1 MSTSSR
7 SVRMAVAVGAPA
19 LAYVAQKLL
28 WPYIPPSPQLLFY
41 PAVFVAARLGG
52 ARAGYL
58 ASVLSAIAITYGFL
72 PPVGFGFAIDDARD
86 ALDLGIFMAVSVAMS
101 HAVGRLAERMAREQR
116 AREAMQ
122 ATWSIFAHDLRTPLH
137 TIRMGS
143 DLLAHHQGP
152 SSDADVRRHA
162 EIIERSS
169 MRAASLVEDALDAMR
184 IGEGSIAIVPAP
196 CGVHELVARVADEAS
211 VLASRAGIRLETTVT
226 TTRATVLC
234 DGARIA
240 QVLANLLAN
249 AVRFT
254 PRGGSIAIIAE
265 DDVGDAGDVRDV
277 RITVR
282 DTGKGIGVGDLA
294 NIFAKRW
301 TSGGGHGLG
310 LWIAQ
315 TIVEAHAR
323 TLTVSSEEGA
333 GTAFAFSLPA
343 G

>member
-1 MSTSSR
+1 MSTSPR
-7 SVRMAVAVGAPA
+7 SVRMALAVVAPA
-19 LAYVAQKLL
+19 LAFGAQRLV
-28 WPYIPPSPQLLFY
+28 WPFIPPSPQLLFY
-41 PAVFVAARLGG
+41 PAVFVVARFGG
-52 ARAGYL
+52 ARAGCA
-58 ASVLSAIAITYGFL
+58 ASVLSAVAIAYGFL
-72 PPVGFGFAIDDARD
+72 PPIRLAIDHGRD
-86 ALDLGIFMAVSVAMS
+86 AVDLGIFIAVSIAMS

-143 DLLAHHQGP
+143 DLLAHHDGP

-169 MRAASLVEDALDAMR
+169 VRAASLVEDALDAMR
-184 IGEGSIAIVPAP
+184 LGEGTLAIVPTP
-196 CGVHELVARVADEAS
+196 CRVRELVARVADEAS
-211 VLASRAGIRLETTVT
+211 VLASRGGIRLETTVT
-226 TTRATVLC
+226 TTRTTVLC
-234 DGARIA
+234 DSARIS

-254 PRGGSIAIIAE
+254 PRGGTIAVIAE
-265 DDVGDAGDVRDV
+265 DDAGDV

-282 DTGKGIGVGDLA
+282 DTGRGIEASALD
-294 NIFAKRW
+294 NIFTKQW
-301 TSGGGHGLG
+301 TTGGGHGLG

-323 TLTVSSEEGA
+323 TLTVSSKEGA